1 MSYNDDLKN
10 KLKDYYGTAMCS
22 GNPMAVIELSKV
34 ETASDAELERL
45 AKQAGI
51 DTNNKNRNPF
61 SW

>member
-1 MSYNDDLKN
+1 MKN
-10 KLKDYYGTAMCS
+10 KLKNYYGTAMYS

-51 DTNNKNRNPF
+51 DTNNNNRNPF

>member
-10 KLKDYYGTAMCS
+10 KLKDYYGTAMYS

-51 DTNNKNRNPF
+51 DTENKSNPF
-61 SW
+61 RW